1 MQEALIAEFFVF
13 RKRIINLIDYEKIMK
28 NIIFKKIKI
37 KNSKNNLKKC

>member
-28 NIIFKKIKI
+28 NYEK
-37 KNSKNNLKKC
+37 L